1 MGLSRWLRFCLFA
14 CRPEAHPK
22 WRGSP
27 ARLLPS
33 NPSPPQP
40 RKTTTGNKTRTQ
52 RAHRR
57 NLVRRHAVPPTGAAN
72 TRSANHRKQEYGPPE
87 ANPKARL
94 GNTAP
99 ERPEPSAARQI
110 EPSVFIFRVI
120 RAVPQQDSGP
130 QIFDESMPNRGA

>member
-1 MGLSRWLRFCLFA
+1 MERQP
-14 CRPEAHPK
+14 RPSITEQSVAASAPENDHRQQNPNPASPPTQP
-22 WRGSP
+22 GSP
-27 ARLLPS
+27 ARGPANRS
-33 NPSPPQP
+33 RKHPFRQP
-40 RKTTTGNKTRTQ
+40 LETG
-52 RAHRR
+52 
-57 NLVRRHAVPPTGAAN
+57 VR
-72 TRSANHRKQEYGPPE
+72 PPE

-120 RAVPQQDSGP
+120 RAVPEKDSGP